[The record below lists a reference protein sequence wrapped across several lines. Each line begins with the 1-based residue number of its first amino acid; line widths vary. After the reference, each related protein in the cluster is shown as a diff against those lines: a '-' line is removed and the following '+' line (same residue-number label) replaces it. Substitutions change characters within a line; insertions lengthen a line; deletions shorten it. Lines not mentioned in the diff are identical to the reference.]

1 MTTVNVQQ
9 GELVVDAL
17 TIVNPEKESIDI
29 TALTS
34 NITIFEA
41 IDKPFLSGR
50 ITIVD
55 GLDIL
60 KNYKIVGQESLTI
73 KIRQAEGNGSQ
84 YSIPEF
90 SIDKVFRIYS
100 VTDVIRT
107 NQNTQT
113 YVIHFVD
120 PKFFTCEKTVGSIS
134 SILGFQDSCCKFPNI
149 PAHCSSLNP

>member
-1 MTTVNVQQ
+1 MSRDVQQ
-9 GELVVDAL
+9 GELVVDSL
-17 TIVNPEKESIDI
+17 SIVNQEQQSIDV

-50 ITIVD
+50 MTLID

-60 KNYKIVGQESLTI
+60 KNYKITGQETLTI
-73 KIRQAEGNGSQ
+73 KIRQAEGQGE
-84 YSIPEF
+84 YSAPEF

-100 VTDVIRT
+100 VTDVKIPQ
-107 NQNTQT
+107 QNTQS

-120 PKFFTCEKTVGSIS
+120 PKFFTCHKTRDLST
-134 SILGFQDSCCKFPNI
+134 F
-149 PAHCSSLNP
+149 